1 MRLTRGMRVSRYD
14 VVIVGAGLIGS
25 VMAHSCASMGFSVC
39 VLEKRHL
46 KENTAI
52 TDRPLTLNR
61 GSWQI
66 LQSLELLDQSLI
78 ESAVEL
84 DNIVASVQHAWGLL
98 NFIKDKHLALGYVLS
113 FAKLQSAL
121 WEKISAHPL
130 ITLQPLQEIT
140 ALSQTE
146 SQVSLKYLYGGQ
158 EREVVSPWVLACDG
172 SHSSLRDTW
181 LKIPVVKGQPLACI
195 SAEVGLSDLATDM
208 PQAIQRL
215 TSQGILAL
223 LPGHQAGMSRLM
235 WTCDPS
241 GLDSLPLKDDQAMI
255 HEVNAKLGR
264 RWGQIKKWQLKACF
278 QVPWIIAQQS
288 HQGRVLLMGNAQH
301 SIYPTSAQG
310 FNLGL
315 RDIAVLL
322 QMIREAGHASG
333 VIDIKQ
339 LLKRYDEVNLN
350 NQKRNISL
358 VKKLH
363 AFSHGSLGL
372 QILSKGFAVFN
383 GYSPFK
389 TWLENQMIGGHG
401 YSYCLSGNQL
411 RGVLSESIQII

>member
-1 MRLTRGMRVSRYD
+1 MQQYD

-25 VMAHSCASMGFSVC
+25 VMAHACASMGFSVC
-39 VLEKRHL
+39 VLERRDL
-46 KENTAI
+46 KKNEAI
-52 TDRPLTLNR
+52 IDRPLTLNR

-66 LQSLELLDQSLI
+66 LQSLKLLDQSLI

-98 NFIKDKHLALGYVLS
+98 KFTRDKHLALGYVLS

-140 ALSQTE
+140 DLTQTE
-146 SQVSLKYLYGGQ
+146 SQVSLHYLSNGQ
-158 EREVVSPWVLACDG
+158 SCALESPWMLACDG
-172 SHSSLRDTW
+172 SYSSLRDKW

-195 SAEVGLSDLATDM
+195 SAEVGLSDLAADM

-223 LPGHQAGMSRLM
+223 LPGCQAGMSRLM

-241 GLDSLPLKDDQAMI
+241 DLDSLPLKDDQAMI

-264 RWGQIKKWQLKACF
+264 RWGQITQWKLKASF

-315 RDIAVLL
+315 RDVAVLL
-322 QMIREAGHASG
+322 QMIREVGHASE
-333 VIDIKQ
+333 VIDIDQ
-339 LLKRYDEVNLN
+339 LLKRYDVVNLS
-350 NQKRNISL
+350 NQTRNIAL

-363 AFSHGSLGL
+363 AFSHGYLGS
-372 QILSKGFAVFN
+372 QILSKSFSVLN
-383 GYSPFK
+383 GCSPLK
-389 TWLENQMIGGHG
+389 VWLENQMIGGRG

-411 RGVLSESIQII
+411 QGTLSESIQII